1 MQEEKLSILLHRAYI
16 FMSAKV
22 NSKVGTNKALVSDHL
37 GHLKKVVVTRAGRLQ
52 EWALTNPPGM
62 VKQWDISEFSCAS
75 DPKRV

>member
-52 EWALTNPPGM
+52 E
-62 VKQWDISEFSCAS
+62 
-75 DPKRV
+75 